1 MAVAAWS
8 LPAKRGSISSSLL
21 AKRGSISW
29 YLLAK
34 SGSSWSLLAKTV
46 SRGLCQPRD
55 SWSLLAKRGSIS
67 WSLLAMGGSRLF
79 CSTSWSLPAKSISWS
94 LLAKGGSRLITSWSR
109 PARRLNE
116 ADATLRTD
124 TGMDFLSPII
134 MHVRVNT
141 GLNRSLID
149 RSQQP
154 FEMSRPFET
163 PHPF

>member
-1 MAVAAWS
+1 MDPTGSVVATESDSFSQFSVDAGCYRVRQFMAVAAWS

-67 WSLLAMGGSRLF
+67 WSLLAMGGIRLF
-79 CSTSWSLPAKSISWS
+79 NLVVSASQEYLVVSASQ
-94 LLAKGGSRLITSWSR
+94 
-109 PARRLNE
+109 RRK
-116 ADATLRTD
+116 
-124 TGMDFLSPII
+124 
-134 MHVRVNT
+134 
-141 GLNRSLID
+141 
-149 RSQQP
+149 
-154 FEMSRPFET
+154 
-163 PHPF
+163 